1 MWNKSWNFLHGTKI
15 QSFRK
20 KITIILNLARKFQHI
35 LCENERYVC
44 KTQTKKSRQI
54 EGMNTHDYLKSKQV

>member
-1 MWNKSWNFLHGTKI
+1 MKFFTRNQNSIFY
-15 QSFRK
+15 RK
-20 KITIILNLARKFQHI
+20 KIRIHEILNLARKFQHI
-35 LCENERYVC
+35 LCDNERYVS

>member
-1 MWNKSWNFLHGTKI
+1 MKFFTRNQNSIFY
-15 QSFRK
+15 RK
-20 KITIILNLARKFQHI
+20 KIRIHEILNLARKFQHI
-35 LCENERYVC
+35 FCENERYVC

>member
-1 MWNKSWNFLHGTKI
+1 MKFFTRNQNSIFY
-15 QSFRK
+15 RK
-20 KITIILNLARKFQHI
+20 KIKIHEILNLARKFQHI

-54 EGMNTHDYLKSKQV
+54 EGMNTHDYLKSNL

>member
-1 MWNKSWNFLHGTKI
+1 MKFFTRNQNSIFY
-15 QSFRK
+15 RK
-20 KITIILNLARKFQHI
+20 KIRIHEILNLARKFQHI